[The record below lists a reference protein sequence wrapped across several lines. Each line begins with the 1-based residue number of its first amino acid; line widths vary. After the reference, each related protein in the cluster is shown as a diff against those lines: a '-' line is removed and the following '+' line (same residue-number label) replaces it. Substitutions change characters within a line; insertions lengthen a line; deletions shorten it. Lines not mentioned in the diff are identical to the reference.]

1 MINLN
6 QLRAFYSVV
15 KTGTFSKAAGELFV
29 TEPAVFIQ
37 VRSLERCLGFKLL
50 DRIGKDL
57 AATETGRI
65 LYDYAD
71 KIFRLVDEAEKAIK
85 DVKDLKSGDLRV
97 GATTALSQYLMPIIL
112 SAFQEH
118 YPKIRVHLDEA
129 SSSEL
134 VRGVLAHDYELAIVA
149 RVAYPDQIES
159 VPLSREE
166 IVLIASPRNAL
177 ASKPQCSFDDINGI
191 PMICR
196 DIRSAIRQAIGKEL
210 ENRNIKPIALM
221 ESGNTEF
228 IKNLVKDDKGVSFLG
243 RISVR
248 DELARGELVAVPLV
262 EGPFF
267 LDIDVIQV
275 KGKTLSPAA
284 LAFLHFLDQM
294 SNADNLSLFVA
305 EVEGERLAVS

>member
-1 MINLN
+1 MINFN

-15 KTGTFSKAAGELFV
+15 KTGTFSRAAGELFV

-57 AATETGRI
+57 AATETGGI

-97 GATTALSQYLMPIIL
+97 GAATALSQYLMPIII
-112 SAFQEH
+112 SAFRDH
-118 YPKIRVHLDEA
+118 HPKIRVHLDEA
-129 SSSEL
+129 SSGEL
-134 VRGVLAHDYELAIVA
+134 VRGVMGHDYELAIVA
-149 RVAYPDQIES
+149 RVAYPDQIQS

-166 IVLIASPRNAL
+166 ILLIASPRNAL
-177 ASKPQCSFDDINGI
+177 ASKAKCTLQDANGI
-191 PMICR
+191 PMILR
-196 DIRSAIRQAIGKEL
+196 DIRSATRQAIWKEF
-210 ENRNIKPIALM
+210 EKRNIKPIALM

-228 IKNLVKDDKGVSFLG
+228 IKNLVKDDKGVSFLS

-248 DELARGELVAVPLV
+248 DDLARGELVAIPLE

-284 LAFLHFLDQM
+284 MAFLHFLGQT
-294 SNADNLSLFVA
+294 SNADNLGCFVN
-305 EVEGERLAVS
+305 EMGSKKTM